1 MTTIRSMLA
10 GAVALVA
17 SLGLV
22 AEALAQTPPTSPP
35 TRLRGSIAAIDGKTA
50 TIATREGTSVPV
62 KLADNWAVMLVSP
75 MTMADIKENSFVG
88 IASLKGPDGTLNALE
103 VLIFP
108 EAARGSDEGH
118 YPWDLQPESMMTN
131 ATVATVAAAPDGQ
144 TLTLEVQG
152 RHADHQGEA
161 GDAYRDLRA
170 RRPRRRQGRRQGV
183 PGRDQGRRRRADGG
197 AAAGGQGWVDAADV
211 GLVRLTDDVK
221 MRVRLAH

>member
-22 AEALAQTPPTSPP
+22 AEALAQTPAAQTPP
-35 TRLRGSIAAIDGKTA
+35 TRLRGSITAIDGKTA
-50 TIATREGTSVPV
+50 TIATREGTSGPV

-75 MTMADIKENSFVG
+75 MTLADIKENSFVG
-88 IASLKGPDGTLNALE
+88 VASLKGPDGTLNALE

-108 EAARGSDEGH
+108 EAARGSNEGH

-144 TLTLEVQG
+144 TLTLKYQ
-152 RHADHQGEA
+152 DSNL
-161 GDAYRDLRA
+161 D
-170 RRPRRRQGRRQGV
+170 
-183 PGRDQGRRRRADGG
+183 
-197 AAAGGQGWVDAADV
+197 
-211 GLVRLTDDVK
+211 
-221 MRVRLAH
+221 